1 MAKKNKKM
9 EVGDHIIETRPPI
22 KEKDKLKL
30 WVRSG
35 GRCAI
40 CNKYLLD
47 LNYDVSIGEMAHIV
61 GWSMAEKSPR
71 GNASLGLNKRNTVD
85 NLILL
90 CADHHKIADTKELLE
105 EFKLERLMWHKA
117 DHESRIHHL
126 TELQI
131 DSESIVL
138 RMLGGIRGV
147 SVEVSKEHARNVI
160 FNSEKKFAM
169 FIDSFDKHGIEI
181 DLNRLPDPEENWDA
195 YWSMG
200 IGMIDKSLRSLMEGV
215 EKGSVRHLSIF
226 AMSRIPLLVY
236 LGYKLGDK
244 IPSSI
249 YQKHRGDEET
259 WMWSDQEKVETF
271 EVVQLKVHASENVAL
286 ILSLSGSISP
296 DDLSAEISE
305 NSNIYEIRPVGTTPN
320 RNILMNK
327 TSFENF
333 NKTYHEFLSQMEITH
348 KTCNEIHLF
357 PAVPVTAAISCGR
370 GLMRDAQPAITVY
383 DRTGTSYKQTLT
395 INSK

>member
-22 KEKDKLKL
+22 KEQDKLKL

-71 GNASLGLNKRNTVD
+71 GNASLALNKRNTVD

-105 EFKLERLMWHKA
+105 EFTLERLMGHKA

-181 DLNRLPDPEENWDA
+181 DLTRLPDHGFP
-195 YWSMG
+195 
-200 IGMIDKSLRSLMEGV
+200 R
-215 EKGSVRHLSIF
+215 
-226 AMSRIPLLVY
+226 
-236 LGYKLGDK
+236 
-244 IPSSI
+244 
-249 YQKHRGDEET
+249 
-259 WMWSDQEKVETF
+259 
-271 EVVQLKVHASENVAL
+271 
-286 ILSLSGSISP
+286 
-296 DDLSAEISE
+296 
-305 NSNIYEIRPVGTTPN
+305 RP
-320 RNILMNK
+320 
-327 TSFENF
+327 
-333 NKTYHEFLSQMEITH
+333 
-348 KTCNEIHLF
+348 
-357 PAVPVTAAISCGR
+357 
-370 GLMRDAQPAITVY
+370 
-383 DRTGTSYKQTLT
+383 
-395 INSK
+395 